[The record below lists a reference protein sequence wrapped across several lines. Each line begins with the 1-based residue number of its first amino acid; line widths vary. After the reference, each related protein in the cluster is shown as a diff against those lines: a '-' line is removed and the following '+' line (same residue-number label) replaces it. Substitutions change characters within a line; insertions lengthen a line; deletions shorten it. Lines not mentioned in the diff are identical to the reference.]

1 MVERVQDPRTIER
14 LLQRLVAA
22 EGSVER
28 RVDERIEISLAVAV
42 IPCVDNVPMPDYA
55 FAAFTRNIS
64 SDGVSLVINRPLP
77 SDELLIGFP
86 GSPMTFV
93 IGKVLHVDKLALGCS
108 RVGVKMNAVVDAP
121 SHPGLEKFLMQ

>member
-64 SDGVSLVINRPLP
+64 SDGV
-77 SDELLIGFP
+77 
-86 GSPMTFV
+86 
-93 IGKVLHVDKLALGCS
+93 
-108 RVGVKMNAVVDAP
+108 
-121 SHPGLEKFLMQ
+121 